1 MAFISS
7 STDHSQNTGTRLQ
20 VRLAARARQIVL
32 EAIQRR
38 RISTGIGHLSER
50 HLRDIGLTRND
61 VSSIARLPLPF
72 SAAHDFSE
80 TARSRAGNW

>member
-7 STDHSQNTGTRLQ
+7 RTAYSHNTGNRSLAD
-20 VRLAARARQIVL
+20 LAAGVRQML
-32 EAIQRR
+32 REATQRR
-38 RISTGIGHLSER
+38 KITASIANLSDK

-72 SAAHDFSE
+72 SAAQDLSA